1 MECGAAPDTV
11 GAAPPGIL
19 AISRTD
25 TGCQRSASSATS
37 TWDWMSPQPV
47 AGSRGI
53 SFWPFAPMSTT
64 CGGITARAGQT
75 VPGWC
80 ATEGWR
86 RALIS
91 PARPESD
98 RCSVAV
104 FHRPLPGMVWAPFTH
119 RSTLTGTKD
128 TGSDTLVAPV
138 GQPAQAGSPATTRPP
153 LTVGTGV
160 AGRRA
165 ATPAT
170 PRTDAPTRCAPR
182 TRAARRSVRGR
193 GGAAAVC
200 ALPHP
205 AASAPAASS
214 GRGDGPAAASRAGQP
229 EPVSPCD
236 R

>member
-1 MECGAAPDTV
+1 MECGADPDTV
-11 GAAPPGIL
+11 GAAPPEIG
-19 AISRTD
+19 AISRMD
-25 TGCQRSASSATS
+25 TGCQRIVSSAAS
-37 TWDWMSPQPV
+37 TCDWMSPQPV

-75 VPGWC
+75 VPGRC
-80 ATEGWR
+80 ATDGWR
-86 RALIS
+86 RALTS
-91 PARPESD
+91 AARLESD

-104 FHRPLPGMVWAPFTH
+104 VHRPLPGMASTPFTH

-160 AGRRA
+160 
-165 ATPAT
+165 
-170 PRTDAPTRCAPR
+170 TDAE
-182 TRAARRSVRGR
+182 AAADEEEA
-193 GGAAAVC
+193 AAAVAC
-200 ALPHP
+200 AGWRADRT
-205 AASAPAASS
+205 AAMHAPAA
-214 GRGDGPAAASRAGQP
+214 GDQRPGGEQRHGGGQGLAASRDN
-229 EPVSPCD
+229 PCG